1 MRRFVHRL
9 FVVLEMIKFQHTVFA
24 LPFALLSMMWAA
36 GGWPGWRTFL
46 WILGAMVG
54 ARSAAMTFNRLVDRR
69 FDAENPRTSGW
80 PLVTGQI
87 SVPFAWGFLVAS
99 VGLLVLSAWRLN
111 PLCLAL
117 SPLALAVLLGYSLTK
132 RFTSWCHLVLGFADG
147 ISAPGAWIAVTG
159 TLHGSGPSWW
169 LCGAMTFWIAG
180 FDLLYALQDLAFDRS
195 VGLHSF
201 PARRGVEA
209 TLWLS
214 AGAHAVTVLCLAV
227 AAKTAGAGIVFLG
240 AVALVAGALVF
251 EHLLVRPGDLS
262 RLNAAF
268 FTTNG
273 FIAVGLLAAGALD
286 AALG

>member
-1 MRRFVHRL
+1 MRRFFQRL
-9 FVVLEMIKFQHTVFA
+9 FAVLEMIKFQHTVFA
-24 LPFALLSMMWAA
+24 LPFALLSMLWAA

-54 ARSAAMTFNRLVDRR
+54 ARSAAMTFNRLVDLR
-69 FDAENPRTSGW
+69 FDAENPRTSRW
-80 PLVTGQI
+80 PLVTGQV
-87 SVPFAWGFLVAS
+87 SVPFAWGFLAAS

-132 RFTSWCHLVLGFADG
+132 RFTAWCHLVLGFADG

-159 TLHGSGPSWW
+159 TLAGSGPSWW

-195 VGLHSF
+195 VGLYSF
-201 PARRGVEA
+201 PARQGVGA

-214 AGAHAVTVLCLAV
+214 AGAHGLTVFCLAAAARAAGVGAIFYGAIAAV
-227 AAKTAGAGIVFLG
+227 AA
-240 AVALVAGALVF
+240 ALVV

-286 AALG
+286 VVLT

>member
-1 MRRFVHRL
+1 MRRFAQRL
-9 FVVLEMIKFQHTVFA
+9 CAVLEMIKFQHTVFA
-24 LPFALLSMMWAA
+24 LPFALLSMVWAA
-36 GGWPGWRTFL
+36 GGWPGGRTFL

-54 ARSAAMTFNRLVDRR
+54 ARSAAMTFNRLADRK

-80 PLVTGQI
+80 PLVTGQV
-87 SVPFAWGFLVAS
+87 SVPFAWGFLGAS
-99 VGLLVLSAWRLN
+99 VGLLLLSAWKLN

-159 TLHGSGPSWW
+159 TFAGSGPSWW

-180 FDLLYALQDLAFDRS
+180 FDLLYALQDVAFDRAKGLRS
-195 VGLHSF
+195 V
-201 PARRGVEA
+201 PARFGVRA
-209 TLWLS
+209 TLLLS
-214 AGAHAVTVLCLAV
+214 AGSHGLTVACLA
-227 AAKTAGAGIVFLG
+227 AAAAAAGAGPVFFG
-240 AVALVAGALVF
+240 AVLLVAVALVF
-251 EHLLVRPGDLS
+251 EHLLVRPGDPS

-273 FIAVGLLAAGALD
+273 FIAVGLIGAGALD
-286 AALG
+286 AALR